1 MVLAEA
7 HLVEPTL
14 KHIWADQGYRGEKLQ
29 QVAQCCPMT
38 LEVVKR
44 ESEKGFVVVPRRWV
58 VERSLSWLGKHR
70 RLGKDYEGLPPM
82 SECFVY
88 QAMSALMLK
97 RFTRQGT

>member
-1 MVLAEA
+1 M
-7 HLVEPTL
+7 P
-14 KHIWADQGYRGEKLQ
+14 
-29 QVAQCCPMT
+29 

-44 ESEKGFVVVPRRWV
+44 EREKGFVVVPRRWV

-70 RLGKDYEGLPPM
+70 RLSKDYERLPQM

-97 RFTRQGT
+97 RLTCKGT